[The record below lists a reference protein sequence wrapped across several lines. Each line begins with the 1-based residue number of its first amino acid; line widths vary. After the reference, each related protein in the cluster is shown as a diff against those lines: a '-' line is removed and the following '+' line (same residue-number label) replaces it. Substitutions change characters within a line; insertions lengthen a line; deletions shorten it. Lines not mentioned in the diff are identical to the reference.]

1 MCKTKISYSAFV
13 AMFALCGASMF
24 IGCGDDNSA
33 SVTDM
38 QTEAISSSGEGQDA
52 ESSSS
57 LKNSSS
63 FTEKKSSSS
72 EEQIE
77 SSSSSAEDSLEES
90 SSSEPESSSSLD
102 SSSSCDSSTSNS
114 SSSYVDSFEEPFDFD
129 WTIPGD
135 AFLNSEIKY
144 DSIVDGRDGH
154 VYKTVKIGSQTWMAQ
169 NLNYADSAETPSLV
183 GRSWCYDDRDAS
195 CDAMGRLYT
204 WAAAIDSVKLA
215 SDETNP
221 QQCGYYTTCDVPANV
236 RGICPEGWHLP
247 SADEWKQ
254 LIVFVDGSLE
264 SYNWQN
270 SAGRKLMS
278 KTGWVCEDRGA
289 FLCEEDWVGLD
300 AVGFSA
306 QPSGYHSFGNFF
318 RNAGVSTGLWSS
330 TEFYKEEAFHAT
342 LEVHGDANAQV
353 VSTGKRFG
361 FSVRCVKD

>member
-1 MCKTKISYSAFV
+1 
-13 AMFALCGASMF
+13 
-24 IGCGDDNSA
+24 
-33 SVTDM
+33 
-38 QTEAISSSGEGQDA
+38 
-52 ESSSS
+52 
-57 LKNSSS
+57 
-63 FTEKKSSSS
+63 
-72 EEQIE
+72 
-77 SSSSSAEDSLEES
+77 
-90 SSSEPESSSSLD
+90 
-102 SSSSCDSSTSNS
+102 
-114 SSSYVDSFEEPFDFD
+114 
-129 WTIPGD
+129 
-135 AFLNSEIKY
+135 
-144 DSIVDGRDGH
+144 
-154 VYKTVKIGSQTWMAQ
+154 MAQ

-221 QQCGYYTTCDVPANV
+221 QQCGYYTTCDVPAGV

-289 FLCEEDWVGLD
+289 FLCEEDWMGLD

-330 TEFYKEEAFHAT
+330 TKFYKEEAFHAT

-361 FSVRCVKD
+361 LSVRCVKN